1 MTNESNELMTNEFPL
16 SIQEIMELMLYLTEE
31 KWV

>member
-16 SIQEIMELMLYLTEE
+16 PIQEIREVVLYLTEE
-31 KWV
+31 K

>member
-16 SIQEIMELMLYLTEE
+16 SIQEITEVALYLTEE
-31 KWV
+31 K